1 MLYYYEHIVI
11 IPLGYLVLNKRY
23 GFLKPTIKNHLPAFS
38 SIALYQ
44 LLILVPFSR
53 INMVNLNFALC
64 HSTADPTFPIFG
76 IYYFIACTL
85 SLNVFSF
92 IARWLAYIQIK
103 MVYSILSIFN
113 VKSP

>member
-1 MLYYYEHIVI
+1 M
-11 IPLGYLVLNKRY
+11 LNKRY
-23 GFLKPTIKNHLPAFS
+23 GFLKPTVKNHLPAFS

-44 LLILVPFSR
+44 FLVLVPVSR

-76 IYYFIACTL
+76 IYYFIVCTL
-85 SLNVFSF
+85 SLNVFSLL
-92 IARWLAYIQIK
+92 ARWLAYIQIK
-103 MVYSILSIFN
+103 IVYGILSILN